1 MSAVMT
7 MVVTTTSD
15 MNGKLDRV
23 DEGTQTTRQDE
34 VKVFGKR
41 KEGRSN
47 QKEGT
52 SNNTS
57 V

>member
-15 MNGKLDRV
+15 MNGKLDSV